1 MLSEECLADGGPS
14 SEALESMG
22 EYDAVASGACFAVQL
37 IHLID

>member
-22 EYDAVASGACFAVQL
+22 EYDAVASGACFAAQL